1 MSGFIFDVC
10 IWMDVSCHLI
20 ITGHDVNEGRAV
32 TETVDL
38 LRQFK
43 TFFNPGTIARR
54 LKYAALAGTLHTYQY
69 IYLSKLKVRI
79 ANRTEILY
87 DQVSHIVGH
96 FNQLILLNYSL
107 QSPELTYKN
116 NKKKFQPYHLVV
128 QSESPERNDVAL
140 GELDVIFHIIPY
152 SHLIIE
158 ERFPHVS
165 DIGFSA

>member
-20 ITGHDVNEGRAV
+20 IAGHGVNERRSV

-87 DQVSHIVGH
+87 DQVSYIVGH

-128 QSESPERNDVAL
+128 HPECPERNDVAL
-140 GELDVIFHIIPY
+140 GELDVVFHIIPY

-158 ERFPHVS
+158 ERCPQ
-165 DIGFSA
+165 I